1 MKYVYLTLNWV
12 FGVLIGLSGLLLL
25 IEGPL
30 AGICLIAIA
39 LLLLPPVR
47 SAVFAKTNKEFPFKA
62 KAISIFVLFIAFGIF
77 ARQSDQRIAAELE
90 VQKAEEQEQAQKI
103 TKARQDNIDY
113 FSSHKEEILASASS
127 AISEKNYQ
135 VVVNQTSKYLPSND
149 DDLNEIYGKAKSA
162 LDEIKKAEKE
172 AKDKLQRESKTKEL
186 VAKLKTVSGSKFAEN
201 KNLYQQLVKLNPD
214 NTTYQQKLDFYS
226 QKLSEKIE
234 KEKREQERL
243 KKEREA
249 RVAKFGEA
257 PTKSSWD
264 GSYYAVER
272 YLKRVAND
280 PDSIDID
287 GCTEVYHTESGWLVG
302 CDYRGRNAFGGMIR
316 QSNWF
321 TIVHDQVIQM
331 HDASA
336 YKQ

>member
-12 FGVLIGLSGLLLL
+12 FGVLLGISGLMSL
-25 IEGPL
+25 IESPL
-30 AGICLIAIA
+30 GGICLITIS

-47 SAVFAKTNKEFPFKA
+47 NAVYAKTNKELPFKA
-62 KAISIFVLFIAFGIF
+62 RAISIFVLFIAFGVF
-77 ARQSDQRIAAELE
+77 VGQSQENKVAELE
-90 VQKAEEQEQAQKI
+90 AQKAEEQVQKVAQ
-103 TKARQDNIDY
+103 ARQENIDY
-113 FSSHKEEILASASS
+113 FNRNKEEILASASS
-127 AISEKNYQ
+127 ALSEKNYQ
-135 VVVNQTSKYLPSND
+135 IVVSQTSKYLPAND
-149 DDLNEIYGKAKSA
+149 DNLNEIHGKAKSA

-172 AKDKLQRESKTKEL
+172 AKEKLQRESKTRAL
-186 VAKLKTVSGSKFAEN
+186 VAKLKTVPSSEFAEN
-201 KNLYQQLVKLNPD
+201 KNLYQKLVKLNPD
-214 NTTYQQKLDFYS
+214 NTDYQQKLDYYS
-226 QKLSEKIE
+226 KKLSEKIE

-257 PTKSSWD
+257 PTQSAWD

-272 YLKRVAND
+272 YLKRIAND

-287 GCTEVYHTESGWLVG
+287 SCTGVYHTESGWLVG

-321 TIVHDQVIQM
+321 SIVHDQVIQM

-336 YKQ
+336 YKK

>member
-12 FGVLIGLSGLLLL
+12 FGVLLGLSGLLFL
-25 IEGPL
+25 IELPF
-30 AGICLIAIA
+30 AGICLIAMS

-47 SAVFAKTNKEFPFKA
+47 NALFTKTNKELPFKA
-62 KAISIFVLFIAFGIF
+62 RVVSIFFLFIAFSIF
-77 ARQSDQRIAAELE
+77 VGQSEQKKDDELE
-90 VQKAEEQEQAQKI
+90 AQKAEEQAQKI
-103 TKARQDNIDY
+103 AKVRQNNID
-113 FSSHKEEILASASS
+113 FFNSHKEEILASASS
-127 AISEKNYQ
+127 ALSEKNYQ
-135 VVVNQTSKYLPSND
+135 VVVSQTSKYLPAND
-149 DDLNEIYGKAKSA
+149 DDLNEIHSKAKSA
-162 LDEIKKAEKE
+162 LDEIEKAEKE
-172 AKDKLQRESKTKEL
+172 AKEKAQRESRTKEIIAQL
-186 VAKLKTVSGSKFAEN
+186 KAVPASKLAEN
-201 KNLYQQLVKLNPD
+201 KNLYQELVKLNPS
-214 NTTYQQKLDFYS
+214 NTAYQKKLEYYS

-234 KEKREQERL
+234 KEKKEQEKL

-257 PTKSSWD
+257 PTQSAWD
-264 GSYYAVER
+264 GSYYVVER

-287 GCTEVYHTESGWLVG
+287 GCTKVYHTKSGWLVG

-321 TIVHDQVIQM
+321 TVIHDQVIQM

>member
-12 FGVLIGLSGLLLL
+12 FGVILGLSGLLFL
-25 IEGPL
+25 IESPL

-47 SAVFAKTNKEFPFKA
+47 SAVFAKTNKELPFKA
-62 KAISIFVLFIAFGIF
+62 RAISIFVLFIAFGIF
-77 ARQSDQRIAAELE
+77 SSLSEQKKAAELE
-90 VQKAEEQEQAQKI
+90 VQKAEEQAQKI

-113 FSSHKEEILASASS
+113 FNSHKEEILASASS
-127 AISEKNYQ
+127 ALSEKNYQ

-162 LDEIKKAEKE
+162 LDEIKKTEKE
-172 AKDKLQRESKTKEL
+172 AKEKLQRESKTKEL
-186 VAKLKTVSGSKFAEN
+186 IAKLKTVSGSEFAEN

-226 QKLSEKIE
+226 QKLGEKIE

-243 KKEREA
+243 KKEGEA

-257 PTKSSWD
+257 PTQSAWD

-280 PDSIDID
+280 PDSIDMD
-287 GCTEVYHTESGWLVG
+287 GCTKVYHTESGWLVG

>member
-12 FGVLIGLSGLLLL
+12 FGVLLGLSGLLSL
-25 IEGPL
+25 IESPL
-30 AGICLIAIA
+30 AGICLIAIS

-62 KAISIFVLFIAFGIF
+62 RAISIFVLFIAFGIF
-77 ARQSDQRIAAELE
+77 MGQSEQKKAAELE
-90 VQKAEEQEQAQKI
+90 AQKAEEQAQKI
-103 TKARQDNIDY
+103 AKARQDNIDY
-113 FSSHKEEILASASS
+113 FNSHKEEILASASS
-127 AISEKNYQ
+127 ALSEKNYQ
-135 VVVNQTSKYLPSND
+135 VVVSETNKYLPAND
-149 DDLNEIYGKAKSA
+149 ADLNEIHGKAKNA
-162 LDEIKKAEKE
+162 LAEIKKAEKE
-172 AKDKLQRESKTKEL
+172 AKEKVQRESKTKEL
-186 VAKLKTVSGSKFAEN
+186 VAKLKTVPGSEFAEN
-201 KNLYQQLVKLNPD
+201 KNLYQQLVKLNPG
-214 NTTYQQKLDFYS
+214 NATYQQKLDYYS

-234 KEKREQERL
+234 KEKKEQERL
-243 KKEREA
+243 RKEREA
-249 RVAKFGEA
+249 RIAKFGEPPA
-257 PTKSSWD
+257 QSAWD
-264 GSYYAVER
+264 GSYYEVER

-287 GCTEVYHTESGWLVG
+287 GCTKVFHTESGWLVG

>member
-12 FGVLIGLSGLLLL
+12 FGVLLGLSGLLFL
-25 IEGPL
+25 IESPL
-30 AGICLIAIA
+30 AGFCLIAIS

-47 SAVFAKTNKEFPFKA
+47 NAVFAKTNKEYPLKA
-62 KAISIFVLFIAFGIF
+62 RAISIFVLFIAFGIF
-77 ARQSDQRIAAELE
+77 VGQSEQKKAAELE
-90 VQKAEEQEQAQKI
+90 AQKAEEQAQKI
-103 TKARQDNIDY
+103 AKARQDNIDY
-113 FSSHKEEILASASS
+113 FNSHKEEILASASS
-127 AISEKNYQ
+127 ALSEKNYQ
-135 VVVNQTSKYLPSND
+135 VVVSQTSKYLPAND
-149 DDLNEIYGKAKSA
+149 ADLNEMHGQAKTA
-162 LDEIKKAEKE
+162 IDEIKKAEKE
-172 AKDKLQRESKTKEL
+172 AREKAQRESKAKEI
-186 VAKLKTVSGSKFAEN
+186 VAKLKTVPGSEFAEN
-201 KNLYQQLVKLNPD
+201 KNLYQQLVQLNPD
-214 NTTYQQKLDFYS
+214 NETYQKKLDYYS

-257 PTKSSWD
+257 PTQSAWD
-264 GSYYAVER
+264 GSYYTVER
-272 YLKRVAND
+272 YLKRIAND

-287 GCTEVYHTESGWLVG
+287 GCTKVYHTESGWLVG

>member
-12 FGVLIGLSGLLLL
+12 FGVLLGLSGLLSL
-25 IEGPL
+25 IESPL
-30 AGICLIAIA
+30 AGICLIAIS

-47 SAVFAKTNKEFPFKA
+47 SAVYAKTNKEFPFNA
-62 KAISIFVLFIAFGIF
+62 RAISIFVLFIAFGIF
-77 ARQSDQRIAAELE
+77 MSQSDQKKAAELQA
-90 VQKAEEQEQAQKI
+90 QKAEEQAQKI
-103 TKARQDNIDY
+103 AKARQDNIDY
-113 FSSHKEEILASASS
+113 FNSHKEEILASASS
-127 AISEKNYQ
+127 ALSEKSYQ
-135 VVVNQTSKYLPSND
+135 VVVSQTSKYLPAND
-149 DDLNEIYGKAKSA
+149 ADLNEIHSKAKNA

-172 AKDKLQRESKTKEL
+172 AKEKAQRESKTKEL
-186 VAKLKTVSGSKFAEN
+186 VAKLKTVPGSEFAEN
-201 KNLYQQLVKLNPD
+201 KKLYQQLVTLNPG
-214 NTTYQQKLDFYS
+214 NAAYQQKLDYYS

-234 KEKREQERL
+234 NEKREQERL
-243 KKEREA
+243 RKDREA
-249 RVAKFGEA
+249 RIAKFGEP
-257 PTKSSWD
+257 PTQSAWD

-287 GCTEVYHTESGWLVG
+287 GCTKVYHTESGWLVG

>member
-12 FGVLIGLSGLLLL
+12 FGVLLALSGLLLL
-25 IEGPL
+25 IEAPL
-30 AGICLIAIA
+30 AGICLIAIS

-47 SAVFAKTNKEFPFKA
+47 NAVFAKTNKEFPFKA
-62 KAISIFVLFIAFGIF
+62 RAISIFVLFIAFGIF
-77 ARQSDQRIAAELE
+77 LGQSEQKKAAELE
-90 VQKAEEQEQAQKI
+90 AQKAEEQAQNI
-103 TKARQDNIDY
+103 AKARQENIDY
-113 FSSHKEEILASASS
+113 FNSHKEEILASASS
-127 AISEKNYQ
+127 ALSEKNYQ
-135 VVVNQTSKYLPSND
+135 VVVNQTSKYLPAND
-149 DDLNEIYGKAKSA
+149 EGLNEIYGKAKSA

-172 AKDKLQRESKTKEL
+172 AKEKLQRESKTKEL
-186 VAKLKTVSGSKFAEN
+186 VAKLKTVPASKFAEN

-214 NTTYQQKLDFYS
+214 NTTYRQKLDYYS

-249 RVAKFGEA
+249 RIAKFGEP
-257 PTKSSWD
+257 PTQSAWD

-287 GCTEVYHTESGWLVG
+287 GCTKVYHTESGWLVG

-321 TIVHDQVIQM
+321 TIVHGQVIQM

>member
-12 FGVLIGLSGLLLL
+12 FGVLLGLSGLLLL
-25 IEGPL
+25 TESPL
-30 AGICLIAIA
+30 AGICLATIS
-39 LLLLPPVR
+39 LLLMPPVR
-47 SAVFAKTNKEFPFKA
+47 SFVFTKTNKEIPFKLR
-62 KAISIFVLFIAFGIF
+62 AISIFVLFIASGIF
-77 ARQSDQRIAAELE
+77 VGQSDQKKATELE
-90 VQKAEEQEQAQKI
+90 VHKAEEQAQKI
-103 TKARQDNIDY
+103 AKARQDNIDY
-113 FSSHKEEILASASS
+113 FNSHKEEILASASS
-127 AISEKNYQ
+127 ALSEKNYQ
-135 VVVNQTSKYLPSND
+135 VVVSQTSKYLLAND
-149 DDLNEIYGKAKSA
+149 DDLNEIHGLAKSA

-172 AKDKLQRESKTKEL
+172 AKEKSQREAKTKEL
-186 VAKLKTVSGSKFAEN
+186 VAKLKTVPGSEFPEN

-214 NTTYQQKLDFYS
+214 NTSYQQKLDFYS
-226 QKLSEKIE
+226 QKLSEKI
-234 KEKREQERL
+234 KKDKREQERL

-249 RVAKFGEA
+249 RFAKFGEA
-257 PTKSSWD
+257 PTQSAWD

-280 PDSIDID
+280 PDSIDMD
-287 GCTEVYHTESGWLVG
+287 GCTKVYNTESGWLVG